1 MLLDDDSPHFHFY
14 FALSHG
20 SVSFM
25 VPLSEF
31 FSYQNM
37 RSKIYRDL
45 KRIYS
50 KPDKFKL
57 APNSAPAC

>member
-14 FALSHG
+14 FALSHC

-37 RSKIYRDL
+37 RRDL
-45 KRIYS
+45 ACSAFITTLFNAGLCTLV
-50 KPDKFKL
+50 PD
-57 APNSAPAC
+57 